1 MSVDGRAVGRST
13 PDRHLL
19 DVNVLAETILS
30 GAEDLLARARGGDR
44 AAFTELVERHH
55 PELVRMAFAVTGD
68 IDAARDA
75 AQVAWIKAWQRL
87 PTVREPA
94 RFRAWMIAITAN
106 EARQL
111 VRARRRRQMRE
122 LTPVDPEGEPASIVA
137 TSLDRLDLA
146 RALAGLDPAD
156 RQLLAMR
163 YLGGLTADE
172 IGVACGMSGSGVRTR
187 LSRLMA
193 RLREDLGDD

>member
-1 MSVDGRAVGRST
+1 
-13 PDRHLL
+13 
-19 DVNVLAETILS
+19 
-30 GAEDLLARARGGDR
+30 
-44 AAFTELVERHH
+44 
-55 PELVRMAFAVTGD
+55 MAFAVTGD

-122 LTPVDPEGEPASIVA
+122 IVVDPEGESGSIVA
-137 TSLDRLDLA
+137 TSSDRLDLSE
-146 RALAGLDPAD
+146 ALERLDPTD

>member
-1 MSVDGRAVGRST
+1 M
-13 PDRHLL
+13 PDRHLP
-19 DVNVLAETILS
+19 DVNVLAETIPS

>member
-1 MSVDGRAVGRST
+1 M
-13 PDRHLL
+13 
-19 DVNVLAETILS
+19 NVLAETIPS

-122 LTPVDPEGEPASIVA
+122 LMPVDPEGGSASLVA
-137 TSLDRLDLA
+137 TSSDRIDLN
-146 RALAGLDPAD
+146 RALARLDPAD